1 MEIRDLSHDHQVA
14 LAGLVEA
21 VAMSDGVVSE
31 GEAGAVGKMAAA
43 LGEDAYRQ
51 CLEEVESRFADLESL
66 KEYLLTVT
74 DREERELMY
83 GVVVEE
89 IMAIP
94 VADHASS
101 EILEWL
107 RDTWNV
113 VEGAGDETA
122 G

>member
-1 MEIRDLSHDHQVA
+1 MEIRDLSQDHQVA

-31 GEAGAVGKMAAA
+31 GEAGTIGKMAVA
-43 LGEDAYRQ
+43 LGEDLYRER
-51 CLEEVESRFADLESL
+51 LEEAEGRFTDLDRL
-66 KEYLLTVT
+66 KEYLSTVT
-74 DREERELMY
+74 DRGERELMY

-89 IMAIP
+89 IMAVP

-107 RDTWNV
+107 RGAWDI
-113 VEGAGDETA
+113 VERTGDETSE
-122 G
+122 